1 MQVRETRRR
10 RWSDDD
16 NLIRRIEMP
25 RSNRRHG
32 QRGRRFA
39 GALVRKLQF
48 KPIGSERGASSG
60 EVLAGINVGSPA
72 ATV

>member
-1 MQVRETRRR
+1 
-10 RWSDDD
+10 
-16 NLIRRIEMP
+16 
-25 RSNRRHG
+25 
-32 QRGRRFA
+32 
-39 GALVRKLQF
+39 LVRKLQF